1 MKNKQILYILLKIS
15 RRLVLRKKI
24 FLIFL
29 MLNVSVIFSQS
40 DWVNYLVERDKGLM
54 SVHVDLG
61 LNYIKPNYKNL
72 LIVGSRYDGCMS
84 NGFPTEQGLKKLY
97 VFSDSLSQVVKRL
110 TKNRLVGILTYQCYG
125 FDVFYVK
132 DTTGLRN
139 EISNMITDDFKDGK
153 SYITMKYDRKWVY
166 YYENIFPLNAPHDFF
181 TDHEYLTE
189 MVAKGDDLKES
200 RLVTHWLKF
209 RKEKKMIK
217 FVNEAKV
224 LDFNVDSLYAG
235 KDKTYPFEVELSR
248 KDKVNPKSIKS
259 LTNTLK
265 VLSRNQGGVYD
276 GWGADVI
283 IEEQE

>member
-1 MKNKQILYILLKIS
+1 MKNKQILYTLQKIL

-29 MLNVSVIFSQS
+29 MFNVSVIYSQS
-40 DWVNYLVERDKGLM
+40 DWVNYLVEREKGLM

-72 LIVGSRYDGCMS
+72 LIVGSRYDDCMS
-84 NGFPTEQGLKKLY
+84 NGFPTEQGLNKLY

-139 EISNMITDDFKDGK
+139 EISRLIIDNFEDTK
-153 SYITMKYDRKWVY
+153 SYITMKYDRKWIY
-166 YYENIFPLNAPHDFF
+166 YYENIFPLNAPNDFF

-189 MVAKGDDLKES
+189 MVAKGDDLEEA

-224 LDFNVDSLYAG
+224 LKFKIDSLYAG
-235 KDKTYPFEVELSR
+235 KDKIYPFEVELSR
-248 KDKVNPKSIKS
+248 KDNISPKSINS

-265 VLSRNQGGVYD
+265 ALSRNQGGVYD
-276 GWGADVI
+276 GWGADII
-283 IEEQE
+283 IEKQE

>member
-1 MKNKQILYILLKIS
+1 MKNKQILYTLRKIL

-24 FLIFL
+24 VLIFL
-29 MLNVSVIFSQS
+29 MFNVSVIYSQS
-40 DWVNYLVERDKGLM
+40 DWVNYLVEREKGLM

-61 LNYIKPNYKNL
+61 LNYLKPNYKNL

-84 NGFPTEQGLKKLY
+84 NGFPTEQGLNKLY
-97 VFSDSLSQVVKRL
+97 VFSDSLSRVVKRL

-139 EISNMITDDFKDGK
+139 EISRLIIDNFEDTK

-166 YYENIFPLNAPHDFF
+166 YYENIFPLNAPNDFF

-189 MVAKGDDLKES
+189 MVAKGDDLEEA
-200 RLVTHWLKF
+200 RLVTHWIKF

-217 FVNEAKV
+217 FVNEAKE
-224 LDFNVDSLYAG
+224 LNFNVDSLYAG
-235 KDKTYPFEVELSR
+235 KDKIHPFEVELSR
-248 KDKVNPKSIKS
+248 KDIVSPKSINT